1 MAETTKNQ
9 TAQPGHMTQAERESS
24 RKGGFTSIFIKRPV
38 LTIMFSVS
46 LLIIGLMA
54 YSGMGVGLFPN
65 IDVPY
70 VLVQTTLPGA
80 SSEEMETSV
89 SKIIEESVNQI
100 EGIDEL
106 TSQSMEGTSLV
117 IVKFDMDKDRDVAAQ
132 EVRDKVDLITNDLPD
147 GTNPPVILKLDADAM
162 AVLNVVVSGDRDII
176 ELTEIAKKKVKE
188 NIENIRG
195 VGSVGIVGGR
205 EREVHIIVNPFKLY
219 SLGLPIK
226 SVKDALKDQ
235 NIETPGG
242 RVEQKHQEYT
252 LRVLGRVDKV
262 ADFNDIFVARKN
274 GTSIKISDIG
284 YAEDS
289 GEYDRESTYLNGR
302 RAVTLEVK
310 KQSGTNTLAVIQGVK
325 DKLEVIKQTL
335 PQDIEI
341 ALMLDQSGTIR
352 ASVNTVLEHLILGG
366 ILAGVMV
373 LIFMGSLRSTFIAFL
388 AMPISI
394 VGSFT
399 FMKMMGFTIDS
410 MTLLGLTVAVGIVID
425 DAIVMLENIYRHMEK
440 YNKSP
445 LQAALDGSREITS
458 TVIATTLSI
467 LVIFLPL
474 AYMGGIVGR
483 VVSSY
488 GMTVV
493 FAIALSGVVALTL
506 TPMLCAKMLKK
517 KEGQSKFDKMVD
529 NINDSLADAY
539 IPMLDWSIKH
549 RKTMVVLSVLCV
561 LSLVPMMRIV
571 GGEFFPQ
578 DDSGKIQINIEAPV
592 GTSYQDTQTILR
604 QIEQDVRRMPYV
616 KDVLI
621 SAGVGEGSF
630 SNSNPSNSGQVR
642 FELEDRK
649 GRKGITTA
657 KYLQLTRELMKKY
670 EGLKTSSYI
679 VSDGP
684 GGRKDVQF
692 RISGPDVAQLAN
704 YGNAVLDK
712 LRQDPRFIDLDLSL
726 DLAKPEYR
734 VVINREKAHNMGVNV
749 ADIASGLRTM
759 VGGEDDITK
768 YKEGDEL
775 YEVRIRVG
783 EEYRD
788 TKEAVSALM
797 IPAKVNGQ
805 EAIVRLDSVANIEE
819 GLGPSQ
825 IDRYNRQRQIT
836 VEANLNGIDM
846 RSALGIVK
854 QAYDSLGASAEY
866 TGGNSGSAKEMARMF
881 QSFLLAFALAF
892 LFKYMILAAQFENY
906 SHPVAIIVSL
916 PLTIPF
922 AVFSLLITGQTLN
935 IYSLLG
941 LFMLIGVVSK
951 NAILQTDYTD
961 QLRARGYG
969 CTNAILQANRVRLR
983 PILMT
988 TLTLIVGVVPM
999 LISNGEGAES
1009 RRSLAIVIVGGQA
1022 LSLLVTLLMTPVTY
1036 ILVDKWA
1043 AWINWKL
1050 RGVPIP
1056 QDKDQ
1061 AVILPEVPAD

>member
-1 MAETTKNQ
+1 MQEQQNQ
-9 TAQPGHMTQAERESS
+9 QAAYQAEK
-24 RKGGFTSIFIKRPV
+24 KGGFTSIFIKRPV
-38 LTIMFSVS
+38 LTIMCS
-46 LLIIGLMA
+46 LALVILGLMA
-54 YSGMGVGLFPN
+54 YSGMGVGLYPN
-65 IDVPY
+65 MDVPY
-70 VLVQTTLPGA
+70 VLVQTTLSGA

-106 TSQSMEGTSLV
+106 SSTSTEGVSLV
-117 IVKFDMDKDRDVAAQ
+117 MIKFDMDKDRDVAAQ
-132 EVRDKVDLITNDLPD
+132 EVRDKVDLVTNDLPD
-147 GTNPPVILKLDADAM
+147 GTDAPVIMKLDADAIS
-162 AVLNVVVSGDRDII
+162 VLNVVVSGDRDII
-176 ELTEIAKKKVKE
+176 DLTEIAKKKVKE
-188 NIENIRG
+188 NIENTRG
-195 VGSVGIVGGR
+195 VGSVTIVGGR
-205 EREVHIIVNPFKLY
+205 EREVHVIVNPFKLY
-219 SLGLPIK
+219 SLGLPITAVK
-226 SVKDALKDQ
+226 SALQDQ
-235 NIETPGG
+235 NVETPGG
-242 RVEQKHQEYT
+242 RVEQQHQEYT
-252 LRVLGRVDKV
+252 LRVLGRIDNVP
-262 ADFNDIFVARKN
+262 AFNDIFVAKKN
-274 GTSIKISDIG
+274 GTAIKISDIG

-325 DKLEVIKQTL
+325 DKLEQIKPTL
-335 PQDIEI
+335 PKDINI
-341 ALMLDQSGTIR
+341 SLMLDQSGTIR

-366 ILAGVMV
+366 ILAGIMV
-373 LIFMGSLRSTFIAFL
+373 LVFMGSLRSTFIAFL

-394 VGSFT
+394 IGSFL
-399 FMKMMGFTIDS
+399 FMNMMGFTIDS

-440 YNKSP
+440 YNKTP
-445 LQAALDGSREITS
+445 MQAALDGSREITS

-474 AYMGGIVGR
+474 AYMSGIVGR

-493 FAIALSGVVALTL
+493 FAIALSGIVALTL

-517 KEGQSKFDKMVD
+517 TEGKSKLDTFVD
-529 NINDSLADAY
+529 NINDSLIDVY
-539 IPMLDWSIKH
+539 IPMLNWSIHH
-549 RKTMVVLSVLCV
+549 RKTMVLLSVLCI
-561 LSLVPMMRIV
+561 LSMFPMLKIV

-578 DDSGKIQINIEAPV
+578 EDSGKIQINVEAPV
-592 GTSYQDTQTILR
+592 GTSYPDTQRILM
-604 QIEQDVRRMPYV
+604 QLEDDVRRMPYV

-621 SAGVGEGSF
+621 SAGVGENSF
-630 SNSNPSNSGQVR
+630 SDSNPSNQGHVR

-649 GRKGITTA
+649 TRHGITTS
-657 KYLQLTRELMKKY
+657 KYLELTREMMKKY

-684 GGRKDVQF
+684 GGRKDLEY
-692 RISGPDVAQLAN
+692 RISGPDLDKLTE
-704 YGNAVLDK
+704 YGNAILDK

-734 VVINREKAHNMGVNV
+734 VVINREKAHDLGVNV
-749 ADIASGLRTM
+749 TDIASALRTM
-759 VGGEDDITK
+759 VGGEDEVTK

-797 IPAKVNGQ
+797 VPANINGQ
-805 EAIVRLDSVANIEE
+805 ETIVRLDSVATIEE
-819 GLGPSQ
+819 GYGPSQ
-825 IDRYNRQRQIT
+825 IDRYNRQREIT
-836 VEANLNGIDM
+836 VEANLNGIDT
-846 RSALGIVK
+846 RSAMGVIQ
-854 QAYDSLGASAEY
+854 QAYDSLDASNEY
-866 TGGNSGSAKEMARMF
+866 SGGTSGSAKEMGRMF
-881 QSFLLAFALAF
+881 QSFILAFVLAF

-969 CTNAILQANRVRLR
+969 RTNAILQANRVRLR

-988 TLTLIVGVVPM
+988 TLTLVVGVVPM

-1022 LSLLVTLLMTPVTY
+1022 LSLLITLLMTPVTY
-1036 ILVDKWA
+1036 ILMDEFA
-1043 AWINWKL
+1043 AWVNWKL
-1050 RGVPIP
+1050 RGIPIP
-1056 QDKDQ
+1056 EDKDK

>member
-1 MAETTKNQ
+1 MQEQQNKPAACSAEK
-9 TAQPGHMTQAERESS
+9 R
-24 RKGGFTSIFIKRPV
+24 GGFTSIFIKRPV
-38 LTIMFSVS
+38 LTIMCS
-46 LLIIGLMA
+46 LALVILGLMA
-54 YSGMGVGLFPN
+54 YSGMGVGLYPN
-65 IDVPY
+65 MDVPY
-70 VLVQTTLPGA
+70 VLVQTTLSGA

-106 TSQSMEGTSLV
+106 SSTSTEGVSLV
-117 IVKFDMDKDRDVAAQ
+117 MIKFDMDKDRDVAAQ
-132 EVRDKVDLITNDLPD
+132 EVRDKVDLVTNDLPD
-147 GTNPPVILKLDADAM
+147 GTDAPIIMKLDADAIS
-162 AVLNVVVSGDRDII
+162 VLNVVVSGDRDII
-176 ELTEIAKKKVKE
+176 DLTEIAKKKVKE
-188 NIENIRG
+188 NIENTRG
-195 VGSVGIVGGR
+195 VGSVTIVGGR
-205 EREVHIIVNPFKLY
+205 EREVHVIVNPFKLY
-219 SLGLPIK
+219 SLGLPITAVK
-226 SVKDALKDQ
+226 SALQDQ
-235 NIETPGG
+235 NVETPGG
-242 RVEQKHQEYT
+242 RVEQQHQEYT
-252 LRVLGRVDKV
+252 LRVLGRIDNVP
-262 ADFNDIFVARKN
+262 AFNDIFVAKKN
-274 GTSIKISDIG
+274 GTAIKISDIG

-325 DKLEVIKQTL
+325 DKLEQIKPTL
-335 PQDIEI
+335 PKDINI
-341 ALMLDQSGTIR
+341 SLMLDQSGTIR

-366 ILAGVMV
+366 ILAGIMV
-373 LIFMGSLRSTFIAFL
+373 LVFMGSLRSTFIAFL

-394 VGSFT
+394 IGSFL
-399 FMKMMGFTIDS
+399 FMNMMGFTIDS

-440 YNKSP
+440 YNKTP
-445 LQAALDGSREITS
+445 MQAALDGSREITS

-474 AYMGGIVGR
+474 AYMSGIVGR

-493 FAIALSGVVALTL
+493 FAIALSGIVALTL

-517 KEGQSKFDKMVD
+517 TEGKSKLDTFVD
-529 NINDSLADAY
+529 SINDSLIDIY
-539 IPMLDWSIKH
+539 IPMLNWSIHH
-549 RKTMVVLSVLCV
+549 RKTMVALSVLCI
-561 LSLVPMMRIV
+561 LSMFPMLKIV

-578 DDSGKIQINIEAPV
+578 EDSGKIQINVEAPV
-592 GTSYQDTQTILR
+592 GTSYPDTQRILM
-604 QIEQDVRRMPYV
+604 QLEDDVRRMPYV

-621 SAGVGEGSF
+621 SAGVGENSF
-630 SNSNPSNSGQVR
+630 SDSNPSNQGHVR

-649 GRKGITTA
+649 TRHGITTS
-657 KYLQLTRELMKKY
+657 KYLELTREMMKKY

-684 GGRKDVQF
+684 GGRKDLEY
-692 RISGPDVAQLAN
+692 RISGPDLDKLTE
-704 YGNAVLDK
+704 YGNAILDK

-734 VVINREKAHNMGVNV
+734 VVINREKAHDLGVNV
-749 ADIASGLRTM
+749 TDIASALRTM
-759 VGGEDDITK
+759 VGGEDEVTK

-797 IPAKVNGQ
+797 VPANINGQ
-805 EAIVRLDSVANIEE
+805 ESIVRLDSVATIEE
-819 GLGPSQ
+819 GYGPSQ
-825 IDRYNRQRQIT
+825 IDRYNRQREIT
-836 VEANLNGIDM
+836 VEANLNGIDT
-846 RSALGIVK
+846 RSAMGVIQ
-854 QAYDSLGASAEY
+854 QAYDSLDASNEY
-866 TGGNSGSAKEMARMF
+866 SGGTSGSAKEMGRMF
-881 QSFLLAFALAF
+881 QSFILAFVLAF

-969 CTNAILQANRVRLR
+969 RTNAILQANRVRLR

-988 TLTLIVGVVPM
+988 TLTLVVGVVPM

-1022 LSLLVTLLMTPVTY
+1022 LSLLITLLMTPVTY
-1036 ILVDKWA
+1036 ILMDEFA
-1043 AWINWKL
+1043 AWVNWKL
-1050 RGVPIP
+1050 RGIPIP
-1056 QDKDQ
+1056 EDKDK